1 MNTEIPSFFQAS
13 VLFGSAVL
21 GGGLNAVAGGGSFFS
36 FPALVFTGIP
46 FISANATNNAA
57 LLVGTVGS
65 TTAYRKEI
73 IGQGREIFPLVAVS
87 LLGGILG
94 SILLLRTPQG
104 LFVRLLP
111 FLLLMGSLIFTFSKH
126 LKNLKSPRG
135 IKFEKTS
142 WFSKSI
148 VFLIQL
154 AIATYGGYFGGGAGF
169 LLLATLA
176 FLSNDPRRQLAY
188 KNLMML
194 IINFAALVPFIF
206 AGVVV
211 WPQAILMAIGALVGG
226 YLSAKFAYKI
236 HPNQLRRFVSATGFT
251 MSAYFLVR

>member
-1 MNTEIPSFFQAS
+1 MNTEIPLFFQAS
-13 VLFGSAVL
+13 VLFGSAIL
-21 GGGLNAVAGGGSFFS
+21 GGGLNAIAGGGSFFS

-46 FISANATNNAA
+46 PINANATNNAA
-57 LLVGTVGS
+57 LLVGTIGS

-73 IGQGREIFPLVAVS
+73 IGHVREIFPLVAVS
-87 LLGGILG
+87 LLGGIIG
-94 SILLLRTPQG
+94 SVLLLCTPQE
-104 LFVRLLP
+104 LFLRLLP

-126 LKNLKSPRG
+126 LKNLKSLRG
-135 IKFEKTS
+135 TGSEKTS

-148 VFLIQL
+148 VFSILL
-154 AIATYGGYFGGGAGF
+154 LIATYGGYFGGGAGF
-169 LLLATLA
+169 LLLAALA
-176 FLSNDPRRQLAY
+176 FLSNEPRQQLAY

-211 WPQAILMAIGALVGG
+211 WPQAILMAIGALIGG

-236 HPNQLRRFVSATGFT
+236 HPNHLRRLVSATGFS
-251 MSAYFLVR
+251 MSAYFFVH

>member
-1 MNTEIPSFFQAS
+1 MYTEIPSFFQAS

-46 FISANATNNAA
+46 PISANATNNAA

-73 IGQGREIFPLVAVS
+73 IGRSQEVIPLVAVS
-87 LLGGILG
+87 LIGGVLG
-94 SILLLRTPQG
+94 SVLLLRTPQE
-104 LFVRLLP
+104 LFIRLVP
-111 FLLLMGSLIFTFSKH
+111 FLLLVGSLIFTFSKH
-126 LKNLKSPRG
+126 IKRLKPPEVIKS
-135 IKFEKTS
+135 EKTV

-148 VFLIQL
+148 IFLLQL

-176 FLSNDPRRQLAY
+176 FISNEPRQQLAY

-194 IINFAALVPFIF
+194 IINFAALVPFML
-206 AGVVV
+206 AGAVV
-211 WPQAILMAIGALVGG
+211 WPQAILMAIGALIGG

-236 HPNQLRRFVSATGFT
+236 QPNQLRRFVSATGFT

>member
-1 MNTEIPSFFQAS
+1 MNTDASFFQAS
-13 VLFGSAVL
+13 ILFGSAVL
-21 GGGLNAVAGGGSFFS
+21 GGGLNAIAGGGSFFS

-57 LLVGTVGS
+57 LLVGTIGS

-73 IGQGREIFPLVAVS
+73 IGQGREVFPLVAVS

-94 SILLLRTPQG
+94 SILLLHTSQE

-111 FLLLMGSLIFTFSKH
+111 FLLLMGSLIFTFNKH
-126 LKNLKSPRG
+126 LKNFKSLRG
-135 IKFEKTS
+135 TKSEKNS
-142 WFSKSI
+142 WLSKII
-148 VFLIQL
+148 VFSLQL
-154 AIATYGGYFGGGAGF
+154 VIATYGGYFGGGAGF
-169 LLLATLA
+169 LLLATLT
-176 FLSNDPRRQLAY
+176 FLSNDPRKQLAY

-194 IINFAALVPFIF
+194 VINSAALVPFVL

-211 WPQAILMAIGALVGG
+211 WPQAVLMAIGAVIGG

-236 HPNQLRRFVSATGFT
+236 QPNQLRRFVSATGFT
-251 MSAYFLVR
+251 MSAYFFVR